1 MTVQMTAGD
10 VVLLTTDASVQFL
23 RPICVRI
30 IRELPERITYDGWVW
45 IEGYELNAAGDAR
58 ARREL
63 YVRREGVRL
72 VRSHPPATPMRPT
85 TGRPERRTPSRV
97 G

>member
-1 MTVQMTAGD
+1 MKMRAGD
-10 VVLLTTDASVQFL
+10 VVHLTTDASVQFL
-23 RPICVRI
+23 RPISVRI

-45 IEGYELNAAGDAR
+45 IEGYELDAAGDAR

-63 YVRREGVRL
+63 YVRREGVQL
-72 VRSHPPATPMRPT
+72 VQSAPPATPTRPT
-85 TGRPERRTPSRV
+85 TRRPVVRTPLRA

>member
-1 MTVQMTAGD
+1 MTAGD
-10 VVLLTTDASVQFL
+10 VVRLTIDASVQFL
-23 RPICVRI
+23 RPISVRI

-58 ARREL
+58 TRREL
-63 YVRREGVRL
+63 YVRREGVQL
-72 VRSHPPATPMRPT
+72 VKSDPPATPTRPT
-85 TGRPERRTPSRV
+85 TGRPVRRTPSRV